1 MKSELNSL
9 KPQPRCLPV
18 NLLDF
23 LEADNSRLRRT
34 VIELS
39 LDVLVL
45 RDAFERQRFTSEPPG
60 TWPSFADRRHRPW
73 MEWRFGEAVSQ
84 IRDRGFEMRQDLVNY
99 NR

>member
-1 MKSELNSL
+1 MFPYDREPLLAQEGTTEHKDQRDMKSELNNL
-9 KPQPRCLPV
+9 KPQLRCLPV

-45 RDAFERQRFTSEPPG
+45 RDALNGSGLRPNNHLLGESAA
-60 TWPSFADRRHRPW
+60 SCHSRRKI
-73 MEWRFGEAVSQ
+73 SQ
-84 IRDRGFEMRQDLVNY
+84 P
-99 NR
+99 

>member
-1 MKSELNSL
+1 MKSKLNNL

-45 RDAFERQRFTSEPPG
+45 RDALNGNGLRPSRPAPG
-60 TWPSFADRRHRPW
+60 RACRSDSPSMDGVA
-73 MEWRFGEAVSQ
+73 
-84 IRDRGFEMRQDLVNY
+84 IR
-99 NR
+99 